1 MSAISPASHLNRLLL
16 RWYNEEEK
24 PTAAT
29 AIELNI
35 SLWRTILAEVLRNT
49 ACQVQWDTLTDP
61 RVRWANQYILN
72 CGDRSR
78 IDPDLTANV
87 EFILSPFL
95 NQPPPPA
102 SHKSLA
108 ANDQ

>member
-1 MSAISPASHLNRLLL
+1 MSDIPTSHLNRLLL
-16 RWYNEEEK
+16 RWYNEEK
-24 PTAAT
+24 PHTDS
-29 AIELNI
+29 AIELY
-35 SLWRTILAEVLRNT
+35 RTILREVILNT
-49 ACQVQWDTLTDP
+49 YHQVQWDTLTDP
-61 RVRWANQYILN
+61 RVRWGTLYILN
-72 CGDRSR
+72 HGDRSR